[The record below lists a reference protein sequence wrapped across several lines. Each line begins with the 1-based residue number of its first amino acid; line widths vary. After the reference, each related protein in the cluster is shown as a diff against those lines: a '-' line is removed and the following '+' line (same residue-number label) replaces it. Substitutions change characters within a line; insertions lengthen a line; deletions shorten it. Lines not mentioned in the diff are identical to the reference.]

1 MGGAAVSPMP
11 IPSKALARPVS
22 KLLLFTVWLSNR
34 FFFNLTILVCQANQ
48 AIEKQDIK
56 IRMSGASL
64 KTSSFMNLTTCDLAG
79 SLGSLI

>member
-1 MGGAAVSPMP
+1 LRARVKTIAIHCLVVKP
-11 IPSKALARPVS
+11 I
-22 KLLLFTVWLSNR
+22 
-34 FFFNLTILVCQANQ
+34 FFNLTILVCQANQ